1 MANRSPTLEGFRTM
15 FRRPSLGLAEVAWR
29 WSFGA
34 ATAALLAFGFVEYLD
49 SLPVSAGDLLLLE
62 SNRRALIS
70 LAISDILH
78 GSGPRL
84 AESVLLAGCLLAIS
98 WVVLASLGR
107 AVTTRAL
114 LTHFRQAT
122 ADQAVQPAYSP
133 GFRFRSLL
141 GINLL
146 RVIVTIAAMVGSIV
160 AWFFARVTSS
170 SEGDSLGGSV
180 LAFLFVIA
188 LVWLAWYALNWMLS
202 LAALFV
208 VTDNCAT
215 FSAIA
220 AAVDFSRTR
229 VGSVLAVSTWF
240 GFAHLVTLLC
250 AASAIMV
257 PLSVLAVLPP
267 GYGLI
272 GVLLILLGYFF
283 VADFLHIGRLA
294 AYLAVLDN
302 PGSSTIVEPAP
313 LPPDAGRGLSS
324 NRVDP
329 DELILSDVPSPA

>member
-1 MANRSPTLEGFRTM
+1 M
-15 FRRPSLGLAEVAWR
+15 
-29 WSFGA
+29 
-34 ATAALLAFGFVEYLD
+34 LAFGFVEYLD

-70 LAISDILH
+70 RAISDILH

-114 LTHFRQAT
+114 LTHFRQT
-122 ADQAVQPAYSP
+122 MPDQTVQSAYPSA
-133 GFRFRSLL
+133 FRFRSLL
-141 GINLL
+141 GINFL
-146 RVIVTIAAMVGSIV
+146 RVMITIAAVAGSIV
-160 AWFFARVTSS
+160 PWFFARITSPS
-170 SEGDSLGGSV
+170 NSDSLGGAV
-180 LAFLFVIA
+180 LAFLFVIT

-208 VTDNCAT
+208 VSDNRAT

-220 AAVDFSRTR
+220 AAVDFSCTR
-229 VGSVLAVSTWF
+229 MGSVLAVSTWF
-240 GFAHLVTLLC
+240 GFVHLVTLLF

-257 PLSVLAVLPP
+257 PLSLLAVLPP

-272 GVLLILLGYFF
+272 GVLLVLLGYFLI
-283 VADFLHIGRLA
+283 ADFLHIGRLA
-294 AYLAVLDN
+294 AYLTILKN
-302 PGSSTIVEPAP
+302 PESSIRVERSPVF
-313 LPPDAGRGLSS
+313 PDAGRGLSP